1 MRFIYRKIAETME
14 LLAVFGLL
22 VIPPLF
28 SRHEGPLFSKP
39 LDGFES
45 VLFVMGI
52 IALALY
58 EEALFRAYLP
68 SRIRAWT
75 NGIIPRLGVPLAEG
89 LPLACFALGHRYLGY
104 ANVLVAF
111 AAGIALRA
119 LYLAIQKKTGS
130 VLASLAGT
138 GALHAAW
145 NLAAY
150 LLLFRSA

>member
-1 MRFIYRKIAETME
+1 MRFIYRKIAETLE

-28 SRHEGPLFSKP
+28 SRLEGPLFSKP
-39 LDGFES
+39 TDGLES
-45 VLFVMGI
+45 ARFVAGI

-68 SRIRAWT
+68 ARIRAWA
-75 NGIIPRLGVPLAEG
+75 NGILPRLVSPLAEG

-104 ANVLVAF
+104 ANVLVAL
-111 AAGIALRA
+111 AAGFALRA
-119 LYLAIQKKTGS
+119 LYLAVKKKTGS
-130 VLASLAGT
+130 VLAALAGT

-150 LLLFRSA
+150 LLLFRSS